1 MSWQAAQCGL
11 SSAAP
16 SPSPSLPGLVVAG
29 ESDVSSKGQGQGE
42 EYLGGRIQPHP
53 GILQDLHLEQDRDP
67 WSVDRPPAW
76 CLLVQTMP
84 SIPGTLPRAVCPL
97 RPRDSLGPRVR
108 SAWDDTASL
117 GSLLLMWKDP
127 QAPST
132 GGRPSQ
138 GWESDPRGG
147 SAPCKL
153 RAGGGPLLTG
163 PGVPTAGP
171 TDSSTCPPGGPAWE
185 TGD

>member
-1 MSWQAAQCGL
+1 MASCSAWPQQRGPQPQPQPTWAGCSWRKRCVLQRPGTGRRISGWPHPATPGD
-11 SSAAP
+11 SAGPA
-16 SPSPSLPGLVVAG
+16 SGA
-29 ESDVSSKGQGQGE
+29 GQG
-42 EYLGGRIQPHP
+42 PM
-53 GILQDLHLEQDRDP
+53 
-67 WSVDRPPAW
+67 SVDRPPAW

-117 GSLLLMWKDP
+117 GSLLLMRKDP

-147 SAPCKL
+147 SAPRKL